1 MDPTLRSG
9 PVSLAFPSPDHMP
22 CPDCGASLPVA
33 GAPEHVCDAD
43 RRLEYALV
51 ELRPGIAR
59 FDADLAAWLET
70 PDGRFAR
77 FIAEQGR

>member
-1 MDPTLRSG
+1 M
-9 PVSLAFPSPDHMP
+9 SLAFPSPDHMP

-33 GAPEHVCDAD
+33 GEAGHVCDD
-43 RRLEYALV
+43 ERRLDYALV
-51 ELRPGIAR
+51 ELRPGIER
-59 FDADLAAWLET
+59 FDDDLTAWLET